1 MRRIKEII
9 IHCTATKEGVKCSI
23 EDIRRVHLARG
34 FDDVG
39 YHYVVN
45 IDGSIDIGR
54 TPERIGA
61 HCKGHN
67 TYSLGV
73 CYVGGLDANGKPKD
87 TRTAEQKQALIN
99 LLTRLKSEYP
109 GADILGHRDTS
120 PDTNNNG
127 KVDKWE
133 WLKACPCFD
142 AIKEY
147 ANL

>member
-1 MRRIKEII
+1 MRKIKEII
-9 IHCTATKEGVKCSI
+9 IHCSATREDKEYSI
-23 EDIRRVHLARG
+23 DDIKRAHLARG
-34 FDDVG
+34 FADVG

-45 IDGSIDIGR
+45 RDGSVDIGR

-67 TYSLGV
+67 SISIGV
-73 CYVGGLDANGKPKD
+73 CYVGGLDAEGKPKD
-87 TRTAEQKQALIN
+87 TRTDEQKQALVD

-109 GADILGHRDTS
+109 GVTILGHRDTS

-133 WLKACPCFD
+133 WLKTCPCFD
-142 AIKEY
+142 AITEY
-147 ANL
+147 AKL